1 MSIEKKQKY
10 EAGELTINDLIHK
23 QSVRATFKL
32 PKELIELLGVISG
45 QLGIKQKS
53 LLDQLTED
61 RGELTRLAG
70 GAQKYNLSKGK
81 VKQKTFV
88 LSRYSLN
95 AINSIAKQLSI
106 PRDIIVEV
114 SIRRLLPLIETE
126 LEKHHKRKLIRNEM
140 RDYLQAGKRLKNKT
154 RDLLGD
160 NDQLH
165 GMIEEQLLL
174 TEKNI
179 REIDRIIEKGMA
191 MEEW

>member
-1 MSIEKKQKY
+1 MNENTKNY
-10 EAGELTINDLIHK
+10 AAGDLTINDLLYK
-23 QSVRATFKL
+23 QSVRATFRL

-45 QLGIKQKS
+45 QLGIQQKS

-61 RGELTRLAG
+61 TGELKRLAG
-70 GAQKYNLSKGK
+70 SARRNNTSRGK

-140 RDYLQAGKRLKNKT
+140 REYLRAGERLKKRT
-154 RDLLGD
+154 RDLLGA
-160 NDQLH
+160 NDQLLD
-165 GMIEEQLLL
+165 MIEEQLLL

-179 REIDRIIEKGMA
+179 EEIDQIIEKGMA